1 MLKLIILAVV
11 GYVFYRALKSWM
23 TPGTEHPL
31 EGRSQGAV
39 EVDDVLVQDPV
50 CKTYIAQRSA
60 IPLKTD
66 EKTIYFC
73 SEACRDRYLESRSNE
88 YRS

>member
-23 TPGTEHPL
+23 IGS
-31 EGRSQGAV
+31 GRPSDHVSDRGPH

-50 CKTYIAQRSA
+50 CKTYVARRDSIHTRYGGE
-60 IPLKTD
+60 LFH
-66 EKTIYFC
+66 FC
-73 SEACRDRYLESRSNE
+73 SEACRDRFLQDQTGHTP
-88 YRS
+88 